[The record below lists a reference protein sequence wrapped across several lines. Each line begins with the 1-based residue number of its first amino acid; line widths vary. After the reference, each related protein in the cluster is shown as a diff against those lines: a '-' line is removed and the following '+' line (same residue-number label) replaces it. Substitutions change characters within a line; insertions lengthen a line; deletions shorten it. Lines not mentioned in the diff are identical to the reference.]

1 MRRHRSL
8 SLLTL
13 AMALALAACGQS
25 GPSTSIKVMMTD
37 FAFSPN
43 SFTVPAGEQISV
55 AITNNGGVAHSFI
68 IMKLGKK
75 VQGHFSDAD
84 QPNVY
89 WGKTAVD
96 PGTSV
101 KDTFTAPGEPGE
113 YQIVC
118 GVAGHFEAGM
128 VAKLTVVS
136 QAGNP

>member
-13 AMALALAACGQS
+13 ALALALAACGQS
-25 GPSTSIKVMMTD
+25 GPSTSMKVMMTD

-43 SFTVPAGEQISV
+43 SFTIPAGQQISV
-55 AITNNGGVAHSFI
+55 AITNNGGVAHSLI
-68 IMKLGKK
+68 IMKPGKK

-89 WGKTAVD
+89 WEKAAID

-101 KDTFTAPGEPGE
+101 KDTFTAPAEPGE

-128 VAKLTVVS
+128 VARLIVVP

>member
-1 MRRHRSL
+1 MRRHRIL
-8 SLLTL
+8 FLLIP
-13 AMALALAACGQS
+13 ALALALTACGQS
-25 GPSTSIKVMMTD
+25 GPSKSIKVMMTD
-37 FAFSPN
+37 FSFSPN
-43 SFTVPAGEQISV
+43 TFTVPAGEQISV

-68 IMKLGKK
+68 IMKSGKQ

-89 WGKTAVD
+89 WEKTAVD

-101 KDTFTAPGEPGE
+101 KDTFTAPDEPGE

-128 VAKLTVVS
+128 VAKLIVVS